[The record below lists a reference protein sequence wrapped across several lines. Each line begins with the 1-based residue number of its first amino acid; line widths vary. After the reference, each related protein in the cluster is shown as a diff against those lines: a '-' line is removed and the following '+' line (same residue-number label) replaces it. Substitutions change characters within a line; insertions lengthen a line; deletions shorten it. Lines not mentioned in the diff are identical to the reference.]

1 MRKKISVGSK
11 INSSGT
17 GGFSFDGKT
26 SKYFENHIAKSIPF
40 FLETHKLISKLSTFF
55 VLEKSNVYD
64 LGCSTGLSLRAVADF
79 NLNKKFNLI
88 GIDLSKDMIKR
99 AKQNTIK
106 KKYKNININYLCG
119 DVLKM
124 NLKKVT

>member
-40 FLETHKLISKLSTFF
+40 F
-55 VLEKSNVYD
+55 
-64 LGCSTGLSLRAVADF
+64 
-79 NLNKKFNLI
+79 
-88 GIDLSKDMIKR
+88 
-99 AKQNTIK
+99 
-106 KKYKNININYLCG
+106 
-119 DVLKM
+119 
-124 NLKKVT
+124 